1 MAKKKPSQKN
11 AKKPSKAAPGPK
23 SKKNGRG
30 RGYLTV
36 IIVALITIVAGIIIL
51 TYLST
56 KGPGRKVAGEKE
68 ITIFVSDDEG
78 TALKARIESIRK
90 SSFDEEARS
99 SIAALLAKS
108 DTIPAGT
115 RLLELSLKDKT
126 AFVNLSKELKDAH
139 TGGSA
144 AEIQTVYAIVNT
156 LALNFPEVKEVQIL
170 IEGKREKTIAGHIDI
185 SLPLQPDR
193 KIIK

>member
-1 MAKKKPSQKN
+1 MAKKKPAQKN
-11 AKKPSKAAPGPK
+11 SKKPSKAAPGQK

-36 IIVALITIVAGIIIL
+36 IIVALITAVAGIIIL
-51 TYLST
+51 TYLT
-56 KGPGRKVAGEKE
+56 KGPGRKVADEKE

-90 SSFDEEARS
+90 GSFDEEARS

-126 AFVNLSKELKDAH
+126 AFVSLSKELKDAH

-170 IEGKREKTIAGHIDI
+170 IEGKREQTIAGHIDI
-185 SLPLQPDR
+185 SLPLPPDR